1 MNNERLNNEQKAAV
15 QGKESDLYIN
25 KTVNKHIS
33 NSENNIVIK
42 NSDKIEKIK
51 EKMTESCGSNI
62 SPIRRSENQKVKMN
76 YCLSRKYSFQ
86 NSNSYKSRQY
96 FWFLLLG

>member
-62 SPIRRSENQKVKMN
+62 SPIRRSENET
-76 YCLSRKYSFQ
+76 
-86 NSNSYKSRQY
+86 NSISKDSKSKSKDELLFKQEI
-96 FWFLLLG
+96 FFSKLKFL